1 MKKSKSKFFNNLLWI
16 IFLEIALYFFLTS
29 FVANGIYYPLSLLED
44 HIPPSISFI
53 NYYYTPTI
61 GAVITLVIVCL
72 VIKKTRFILRSFLGK
87 GAKKEHKIQ
96 VVEDT
101 YEPTRNNTVLTL
113 LLGLLLGFITNFLC
127 ILCAMIHGDIKL
139 TVDFSAGMIPVFIF
153 ALLMVFIQSSS
164 EELWMRGYMY
174 ERIRVR
180 YPLWVAIVINSVFF
194 GLIHMFNDGV
204 TVLAIVGIIICG
216 LSYSIVRWYTGS
228 IWIVMGMHTMWNF
241 TQNFIFGLPNS
252 GLVSEASIFS
262 PDAATGVSN
271 LIYDYGFGVEGAL
284 PAIIFDVLVGI
295 VCLLLA
301 KKNGRLGE
309 LKMSYE
315 KEAALSEQNSAVME
329 IN

>member
-72 VIKKTRFILRSFLGK
+72 VIKKNRFILRSFLGK

-139 TVDFSAGMIPVFIF
+139 TVNFSAGMIPVFIF

-241 TQNFIFGLPNS
+241 TQNIIFGLPNS
-252 GLVSEASIFS
+252 GLISEFS
-262 PDAATGVSN
+262 VFRLDGSTGVSN